1 MNGLSLIYN
10 KRMNLWIKIRNLI
23 YRLNDFDL
31 HNNENC
37 SFEIKAKH
45 IKKNIASDFRHVFL
59 EDQ

>member
-1 MNGLSLIYN
+1 MI
-10 KRMNLWIKIRNLI
+10 
-23 YRLNDFDL
+23 FDL

-45 IKKNIASDFRHVFL
+45 IKNIASDFRHVFL